1 MVILKLFHLPVW
13 WYKDS
18 LNWFKRLFK
27 NLLMFLDNKLAF
39 RLMIQMLIVPMFH
52 DTSLLG
58 RILSL
63 IYRLIRITVGLI
75 VMSLTVLTMGF
86 WLIIWLI
93 TPILLVIMT
102 KEVGLVLIGLIWVYD
117 SIQQLKKPLRLK
129 SLILKANGDSR
140 KLQQL
145 LIQDPQ
151 VLEILTRLEI
161 APQALVNMKGL
172 IILKEWLQQAVEE
185 ARRLKDE
192 TVDSQHLLLA
202 LLKHEVWRYKEALI
216 TIEWLNKQKWWGKT
230 PFLWEKEY
238 LIRPIGGV
246 DRALTGVPTVTLDK
260 YSTDWTKLALKAE
273 LPEIIGKTEA
283 LDQMAKILSRTK
295 QNNLLVIGEPGSGK
309 TTLVKGMAQ
318 EIVRGVKAKS
328 LKFKRLIALDTTR
341 LAAGANS
348 AELNY
353 RISNIIEE
361 IKLAGNIILFVDEV
375 HNLASINQD
384 TPETS
389 NLFTALEPPL
399 SDGAFQFIGA
409 TSTENYK
416 KYIEPNEAF
425 ARLFEVVELK
435 EAGETDT
442 LACLEY
448 LGWQLEKSEAVTIT
462 TIALKRIIDLAGQYI
477 YDRVFPDKAVNLLDE
492 VVAIAKSQEK
502 NLVISTDVEQLV
514 TKKTKIPLTQLTQA
528 EKSLLLNL
536 EKKLH
541 RRVIGQDQAIKAV
554 ADAIRRA
561 RTKLK
566 DPNKPIASFLFSGP
580 TGVGKTETA
589 KTLAEEFFG
598 SEKVMIRL
606 DMSEY
611 QNLDSL
617 NRLIG
622 APPGSGDDSGGQ
634 LTEAV
639 RHQPYSLLLLDEIEK
654 AHLKIVN
661 LFLQVLDDARLTDSN
676 GRVINFANTII
687 IATTNVGTKEITV
700 KLSQKPEGTE
710 VTATA
715 MTALEN
721 YFAPEFLNRFTGI
734 IVFKPLTGSETE
746 AVVELK
752 LKRLTKELEKQEI
765 RITFKKELIKKI
777 AAESFSTKWGGRQAD
792 RTIQEQVMNVIAKKI
807 LEGKIVKKQP
817 VEFSSLCNRFK

>member
-1 MVILKLFHLPVW
+1 MVILKLFHLPIW

-18 LNWFKRLFK
+18 LSWFKRLFK

-63 IYRLIRITVGLI
+63 IYRLIRIAVGLI

-86 WLIIWLI
+86 WLIIWLV

-102 KEVGLVLIGLIWVYD
+102 KEVGLILIGLIWVYD

-161 APQALVNMKGL
+161 APLALVNMKGL
-172 IILKEWLQQAVEE
+172 IILKEWLQQAAEE
-185 ARRLKDE
+185 ARRLKDK

-238 LIRPIGGV
+238 LVRPIGGV

-435 EAGETDT
+435 EAGESDT
-442 LACLEY
+442 LSTLEY

-528 EKSLLLNL
+528 EKTRLLNL

-687 IATTNVGTKEITV
+687 IATTNVGTREITARLG
-700 KLSQKPEGTE
+700 KNPEETK

-734 IVFKPLTGSETE
+734 IVFKPLTGGETE

-765 RITFKKELIKKI
+765 RVSFKKDLIKKI

-807 LEGKIVKKQP
+807 LEGKLVKKQP